1 MAKKRQNAEPLE
13 SLMPANKKKT
23 TESEFNGTVFKSMLK
38 DPSSAFKG
46 LEIFIRTAKK
56 LPCANLY
63 DVVEG
68 YIKISA
74 ECSEILL
81 LLEGDTHSETEL
93 MLIFQSL
100 EMIFLRTASDLSHF
114 TMVGSTVVKKIV
126 STHMKLLQSSLCS
139 VNRQFVQQCLRLL
152 AAMVSQG
159 ADSAREIFSSL
170 VYTKTLSSLARIR
183 DKTGRPDVRMA
194 YIQFVLSFMMC
205 GDSSLVG
212 HILDTKDFLTEILN
226 TGLKE
231 DRISIVSLILA
242 TLKTKVVHNTAI
254 SKSQKVRFFSAST
267 LAQIAS
273 LYRWNGILDT
283 TTFHSQE
290 VTQQEGGRLLVR
302 DLVHNF
308 LLDVCCSHKY
318 GISFHD
324 PSLGTAMRAGN
335 IVLLQFVVGLKQ
347 AAEDDLLAELL
358 VSILKCNPDILPRYF
373 KETHFSFTPR
383 MKGAWL
389 DSIALLKK
397 IYQAQPE
404 VSQAFQLQEML
415 PVPRL
420 LSMVL
425 VTSLPPVCNK
435 TFFTQGLK
443 LPSVVGQQ
451 VTLSVLVFILRR
463 AQKNIEYSLKRP
475 VWDGSDSHSPTS
487 MEEFVQLYREALSKV
502 LPDVISIVSMWQSLS
517 KKEKEEGE
525 ENTGATGSKAPDEVK
540 TEEYGEQDPAL
551 IQFKAL
557 LLQVLRLY
565 HSVVPHFISQSKFD
579 FSKLLQ
585 GIVSVKEMR
594 NEVPPVLQYQILQ
607 LALELPASK
616 FSWFRFQ
623 DGVNPGP
630 ARGEVSVFYQ
640 LLKMFIS
647 SSSSSHLRTSTRKL
661 VLKVLKDSGVFEH
674 TWRELELW
682 VDHLLPLEPSQQ
694 EEAIQFLDQVLM
706 KVVCNPYEYMD
717 KVVAMVQ
724 ETVCLQAEMSG
735 QNRGTGTLPNS
746 EPSYT
751 VAHNIDKL
759 GVFADMEDRGKGTE
773 KTGSSLT
780 DVLQT
785 FPFSALVPAV
795 LEARN
800 KLLVNVRD
808 EKAVLCEY
816 MCAALCDILHSQR
829 DPLTLCLTL
838 QHYDKELLSAE
849 NSRPPHSCLTSFC
862 LYYSQWLPQKPEETW
877 LSHCIA
883 AAPPAVCFPAFL
895 KMCYSEG
902 PDAFL
907 RDSFKS
913 ALERSMSTL
922 QLSQFTGAVTQV
934 LLYLK
939 SFVDAFSMLPKGQAA
954 EVVGCVLEVLG
965 AVLHN
970 LHSTAETTPNQS
982 EPQSEPQELSLE
994 MDSACAQEV
1003 NKEQVL
1009 LFVFNSVFTHPVLQ
1023 QWFLAVELDVVPH
1036 HSLEVDRV
1044 RQLCVQLTQGVLNLL
1059 LSFAETVKALNAL
1072 ELISPYLSAAHQAM
1086 LKELQHSGRCLN
1098 EESQSVKAFLA
1109 LYDYMEPSSVNEV
1122 LSALL
1127 LLPQSSLLADGDKLS
1142 LYGHAVLKV
1151 LTKSSAP
1158 PGKINTLY
1166 LSSENLRSLA
1176 TLYTSCHS
1184 AQLENVLLQVLQ
1196 REPWNAKLVP
1206 TDVLLHCLQQCSNL
1220 DLAALLVQNC
1230 STHCL
1235 SFELWCLEQS
1245 DLADITAKN
1254 NSFLCLLTSY
1264 IRQAVTLDPCRP
1276 KDIQNTVL
1284 QMLTKTFLTE
1294 LLSSALQMEAG
1305 VSLDQRMEILS
1316 SLIQLGD
1323 MAPELYQLISDLPA
1337 NLKKPENYERWQLAD
1352 SITEKLANTPEELHW
1367 RESLLT
1373 AALHWL
1379 STTYKEQKTP
1389 QFTKEEVMLK
1399 RLKTLLIS
1407 PENLKAV
1414 DWNVFVKSGLKYRY
1428 QDQRFLVTFNTLLE
1442 LVYKNVN
1449 ASKELLAIE
1458 ALHMMV
1464 TSHSLFLPTML
1475 SSQNETDSIPECK
1488 EALVSLLL
1496 TLVKKCPEVC
1506 NSNHFPVLLAAYGA
1520 TLNPTDQKLLLL
1532 LQEYEKKNISLVEFQ
1547 CLLWGPAAM
1556 NYQKTR
1562 KCLGPSLW
1570 QQPSSEQL
1578 LAQLAADRML
1588 NTVALFPLH
1597 RRLVPQEGEEVICT
1611 EETKVTPDKLCL
1623 YDPCFLLPLFSFIL
1637 RPESVVDCQKFVSCH
1652 ALGVT
1657 VVALS
1662 SYDHKMRS
1670 AAYHVLCSF
1679 YEHLE
1684 GAHFREKKQLLYLL
1698 DTVKNGIQ
1706 KQNLKVP
1713 FVHTTYIAKVAQQI
1727 LRPEDHLYPVINRF
1741 LLGTQCVDL
1750 NRVPDFFRLFY
1761 SFDLEHKLERDWMLN
1776 VLEEGMMDRLSFNL
1790 CEQQSIYHTLLGF
1803 CSSPLCDQHIQ
1814 IQIMNILRKS
1824 AHVIRAAY
1832 DLTKAHGVLTWII
1845 QITEKRCLNGKLLSA
1860 VIGLLH
1866 SLWFTNLGE
1875 KESSRLGVQST
1886 RAADQQGDGSAK
1898 CFPLPIISDYLY
1910 ALLSVI
1916 RHLRSGVE
1924 IKELQWFL
1932 QTLGSVLRH
1941 QKMSLGAYED
1951 AGWLTMHPHNLSCT
1965 AVLRLIHCWG
1975 TLTHDKALLFDL
1987 HDLAYKHSIRGL
1999 LETDKEKIRGKV
2011 SSKPSQSCLE
2021 HLCDVADGPLDECKS
2036 MLMNIL
2042 TNWEPWHVLPNPNL
2056 RSSDFPD
2063 SSSLICATAHNILKW
2078 ILKTLSEMSYDQSN
2092 TCTVLKWLQSVLLSY
2107 KTIADSL
2114 LSNEAMR
2121 VHLLRLYHQT
2131 CEHRLH
2137 EKSISKLD
2145 AVELFTSIMMHL
2157 LEVERSSEA
2166 LHKSMIKACLHTT
2179 TDEGPKREAGLKL
2192 LSLYIHELW
2201 SGAKVPQLLLTHA
2214 KLVTRD
2220 RKKSQKSSKSPVVHL
2235 CKDILS
2241 ALDSVFIT

>member
-183 DKTGRPDVRMA
+183 DKT
-194 YIQFVLSFMMC
+194 
-205 GDSSLVG
+205 
-212 HILDTKDFLTEILN
+212 
-226 TGLKE
+226 
-231 DRISIVSLILA
+231 
-242 TLKTKVVHNTAI
+242 VVHNTAI

-283 TTFHSQE
+283 TTFHSQ
-290 VTQQEGGRLLVR
+290 VKLLVR

-443 LPSVVGQQ
+443 VKHVVGQQ

-525 ENTGATGSKAPDEVK
+525 ENTG
-540 TEEYGEQDPAL
+540 EQDPAL

-585 GIVSVKEMR
+585 VLLTVLGIVSVKEMR

-746 EPSYT
+746 
-751 VAHNIDKL
+751 
-759 GVFADMEDRGKGTE
+759 VFADMEDRGKGTE

-877 LSHCIA
+877 VRFTGS
-883 AAPPAVCFPAFL
+883 FFL
-895 KMCYSEG
+895 IIFFMCYSEG

-982 EPQSEPQELSLE
+982 EPHSVQIPELVNLNLF
-994 MDSACAQEV
+994 SAV
-1003 NKEQVL
+1003 FQVL

-1597 RRLVPQEGEEVICT
+1597 RRLVPQVICT

-1987 HDLAYKHSIRGL
+1987 HDLAYKHK
-1999 LETDKEKIRGKV
+1999 TDKEKIRGKV

>member
-1 MAKKRQNAEPLE
+1 MGKKRQNAEPLD
-13 SLMPANKKKT
+13 SLMPANKKK

-46 LEIFIRTAKK
+46 LEIFIKTAKK

-74 ECSEILL
+74 ECSEILS

-93 MLIFQSL
+93 VLIFQSL

-114 TMVGSTVVKKIV
+114 SMVGSTVVKKIV

-139 VNRQFVQQCLRLL
+139 ANRQFVQQCLRLL

-183 DKTGRPDVRMA
+183 DKSGRPDVRMA

-212 HILDTKDFLTEILN
+212 HILDTKDFFSEILN

-231 DRISIVSLILA
+231 DRISIVSLILS
-242 TLKTKVVHNTAI
+242 TLQTKVVHNTAI

-290 VTQQEGGRLLVR
+290 VNEQEGGRLLAR

-335 IVLLQFVVGLKQ
+335 IVLLQFVVTLRQ
-347 AAEDDLLAELL
+347 AAEDDLVAELL

-373 KETHFSFTPR
+373 KETQFSFTPR

-397 IYQAQPE
+397 IYHAQPE
-404 VSQAFQLQEML
+404 VSRAFQLQEMV

-420 LSMVL
+420 LNMVL

-443 LPSVVGQQ
+443 LPNVVGQHA
-451 VTLSVLVFILRR
+451 TLSVLVFILRR
-463 AQKNIEYSLKRP
+463 AQKNIEHSLKRP
-475 VWDGSDSHSPTS
+475 AWDGLDTYSPTS
-487 MEEFVQLYREALSKV
+487 MEEFVQLYREALSKI

-525 ENTGATGSKAPDEVK
+525 ESTGAAGSKAQDEVK
-540 TEEYGEQDPAL
+540 TEEYAGEQDPTL

-565 HSVVPHFISQSKFD
+565 HKVVPHFISQSKFD

-585 GIVSVKEMR
+585 GIVSEKEMR

-616 FSWFRFQ
+616 FSWFRLQ
-623 DGVNPGP
+623 GVVNPEP
-630 ARGEVSVFYQ
+630 ARGEGSVFYQ

-647 SSSSSHLRTSTRKL
+647 SSSSQLRTSTRKL
-661 VLKVLKDSGVFEH
+661 VLKVLRDSGVFEH

-706 KVVCNPYEYMD
+706 KVVCNPYEYVD
-717 KVVAMVQ
+717 KVAAMVQ
-724 ETVCLQAEMSG
+724 EAVCLQAEMSG
-735 QNRGTGTLPNS
+735 QNRGTGTLPISHIN
-746 EPSYT
+746 
-751 VAHNIDKL
+751 DKL
-759 GVFADMEDRGKGTE
+759 GAFAIMDDRGNGTE

-780 DVLQT
+780 DDVLQT
-785 FPFSALVPAV
+785 FPFSAIVPAV

-800 KLLVNVRD
+800 KLLVNFRD
-808 EKAVLCEY
+808 EKAVLCDY
-816 MCAALCDILHSQR
+816 TCAVLCDVLHCQR

-849 NSRPPHSCLTSFC
+849 NSRPPHSCLASFC
-862 LYYSQWLPQKPEETW
+862 LYYSHWLPQKPEETW

-883 AAPPAVCFPAFL
+883 AAPPAVGFPAFL
-895 KMCYSEG
+895 KTCYSEG
-902 PDAFL
+902 PDAFV
-907 RDSFKS
+907 RDSFKP
-913 ALERSMSTL
+913 ALERSMSSL
-922 QLSQFTGAVTQV
+922 QLSQVTGAVTQV
-934 LLYLK
+934 LLYLR
-939 SFVDAFSMLPKGQAA
+939 SFVDAFSVLPKGQAA

-970 LHSTAETTPNQS
+970 LRSTAETPPNQ
-982 EPQSEPQELSLE
+982 PEPQELDKLSLE
-994 MDSACAQEV
+994 MDSTCAQEA

-1009 LFVFNSVFTHPVLQ
+1009 LFVFSSVFTHPVLQ

-1036 HSLEVDRV
+1036 HSLEVDSV

-1059 LSFAETVKALNAL
+1059 LSFAETLKALNAL
-1072 ELISPYLSAAHQAM
+1072 ELISPYLSATQQAM

-1098 EESQSVKAFLA
+1098 EESQSVEAFLA

-1127 LLPQSSLLADGDKLS
+1127 LLPQSSLLAEGDKLS

-1158 PGKINTLY
+1158 PGKITLY
-1166 LSSENLRSLA
+1166 LSSANLHSLA

-1196 REPWNAKLVP
+1196 REPWSAKLVP

-1220 DLAALLVQNC
+1220 NLAALLVQNC

-1245 DLADITAKN
+1245 DLADITAVN

-1276 KDIQNTVL
+1276 TDIQKSVL
-1284 QMLTKTFLTE
+1284 QMLAKTFLAE
-1294 LLSSALQMEAG
+1294 LLSSALQVEAG
-1305 VSLDQRMEILS
+1305 VSLDQCIEILS

-1337 NLKKPENYERWQLAD
+1337 YLQKPESYERWQLAD
-1352 SITEKLANTPEELHW
+1352 SITAKLADTPEQLHW
-1367 RESLLT
+1367 RKSLLT
-1373 AALHWL
+1373 AAFHWL
-1379 STTYKEQKTP
+1379 SITYKEQKKP
-1389 QFTKEEVMLK
+1389 QFTKEEAMLK

-1407 PENLKAV
+1407 PENVRAV

-1428 QDQRFLVTFNTLLE
+1428 QDQGFLVTFNTLLE
-1442 LVYKNVN
+1442 LVYKSVN
-1449 ASKELLAIE
+1449 TSKELLSIE
-1458 ALHMMV
+1458 TLHMMV

-1475 SSQNETDSIPECK
+1475 SSQNEADIIPDCK

-1506 NSNHFPVLLAAYGA
+1506 NSNHFPVLLGAYGA
-1520 TLNPTDQKLLLL
+1520 TLNPTDQKLLQL
-1532 LQEYEKKNISLVEFQ
+1532 LQEYEKKNISLVKFQ
-1547 CLLWGPAAM
+1547 CLLWGPAAVD
-1556 NYQKTR
+1556 YQKTR
-1562 KCLGPSLW
+1562 KCLGLSLW

-1588 NTVALFPLH
+1588 NTVAFFPLH
-1597 RRLVPQEGEEVICT
+1597 RRLVPQEGQEVICT
-1611 EETKVTPDKLCL
+1611 EEPKGTPDKLCL

-1662 SYDHKMRS
+1662 SHDHKMRS

-1684 GAHFREKKQLLYLL
+1684 GACFREKKQLLYLL

-1706 KQNLKVP
+1706 KQNLKVS

-1727 LRPEDHLYPVINRF
+1727 LRPEEHLYLVINRF

-1803 CSSPLCDQHIQ
+1803 CSSPLCDQPIQ
-1814 IQIMNILRKS
+1814 IQIVNILRKS
-1824 AHVIRAAY
+1824 ARVIRAAY

-1845 QITEKRCLNGKLLSA
+1845 QLTEKRCLDGKLLSA

-1875 KESSRLGVQST
+1875 KESSRAGVQST

-1898 CFPLPIISDYLY
+1898 CFPLPIISDFLC

-1924 IKELQWFL
+1924 IKEVQWFL

-1941 QKMSLGAYED
+1941 QKMSLGAYKD
-1951 AGWLTMHPHNLSCT
+1951 AGWLTMHPHNLSCS
-1965 AVLRLIHCWG
+1965 AALRLLHCWG

-1999 LETDKEKIRGKV
+1999 FETNKEKLRGKV

-2021 HLCDVADGPLDECKS
+2021 HLREVADGHLDECKS
-2036 MLMNIL
+2036 ILMNIL
-2042 TNWEPWHVLPNPNL
+2042 ANWEPWRVLPNSNL
-2056 RSSDFPD
+2056 CSSDFPD
-2063 SSSLICATAHNILKW
+2063 SSSLIYATAHTVLKW

-2092 TCTVLKWLQSVLLSY
+2092 TCAFLKWLQSVVLSY

-2114 LSNEAMR
+2114 LSDEAMR
-2121 VHLLRLYHQT
+2121 VDLLRLYHQT
-2131 CEHRLH
+2131 CEYRVE

-2145 AVELFTSIMMHL
+2145 AVELFTSTMVHL
-2157 LEVERSSEA
+2157 LEVERSPDV
-2166 LHKSMIKACLHTT
+2166 LHTSVIKACLYTT
-2179 TDEGPKREAGLKL
+2179 TDEGPKRAGLKL

-2241 ALDSVFIT
+2241 ALDS

>member
-1 MAKKRQNAEPLE
+1 M
-13 SLMPANKKKT
+13 
-23 TESEFNGTVFKSMLK
+23 
-38 DPSSAFKG
+38 
-46 LEIFIRTAKK
+46 TAKK

-242 TLKTKVVHNTAI
+242 TLKTKVCFSINWRSI

-283 TTFHSQE
+283 TTFHSQ
-290 VTQQEGGRLLVR
+290 VKFKSLEGGRLLVR

-443 LPSVVGQQ
+443 VKQL
-451 VTLSVLVFILRR
+451 TLSVLVFILRR

-525 ENTGATGSKAPDEVK
+525 ENTGATGSKYLACA
-540 TEEYGEQDPAL
+540 TGEQDPAL

-616 FSWFRFQ
+616 FSWFL
-623 DGVNPGP
+623 NPGP

-746 EPSYT
+746 
-751 VAHNIDKL
+751 
-759 GVFADMEDRGKGTE
+759 VFADMEDRGKGTE

-800 KLLVNVRD
+800 KLLLCYCFA
-808 EKAVLCEY
+808 AVLCEY

-939 SFVDAFSMLPKGQAA
+939 SFVDAFSMVCFLLTSVQIP
-954 EVVGCVLEVLG
+954 ELVNLNLFS
-965 AVLHN
+965 AVF
-970 LHSTAETTPNQS
+970 
-982 EPQSEPQELSLE
+982 
-994 MDSACAQEV
+994 
-1003 NKEQVL
+1003 QVL

-1276 KDIQNTVL
+1276 KDSQYKETNRRPEYCFWKNVL
-1284 QMLTKTFLTE
+1284 
-1294 LLSSALQMEAG
+1294 AG
-1305 VSLDQRMEILS
+1305 LM
-1316 SLIQLGD
+1316 
-1323 MAPELYQLISDLPA
+1323 
-1337 NLKKPENYERWQLAD
+1337 KWQLAD

-1399 RLKTLLIS
+1399 RLKTLLVCRS
-1407 PENLKAV
+1407 AL
-1414 DWNVFVKSGLKYRY
+1414 FSYRY

-1875 KESSRLGVQST
+1875 KESSRLGVQ
-1886 RAADQQGDGSAK
+1886 R
-1898 CFPLPIISDYLY
+1898 L
-1910 ALLSVI
+1910 
-1916 RHLRSGVE
+1916 
-1924 IKELQWFL
+1924 
-1932 QTLGSVLRH
+1932 VLR
-1941 QKMSLGAYED
+1941 
-1951 AGWLTMHPHNLSCT
+1951 
-1965 AVLRLIHCWG
+1965 
-1975 TLTHDKALLFDL
+1975 
-1987 HDLAYKHSIRGL
+1987 
-1999 LETDKEKIRGKV
+1999 ETDKEKIRGKV

-2179 TDEGPKREAGLKL
+2179 TDEGPKRAGLKL